1 MTGRAEQPSTMDLT
15 PRPFPTS
22 LTMRADSFHSV
33 MVHSQRSG
41 SAFVRIATPGRTFSR
56 TFVRTKSPFALL
68 WRYSPLDFPRE
79 CLRDD
84 VRVVVFSAT
93 RT

>member
-1 MTGRAEQPSTMDLT
+1 MDLT
-15 PRPFPTS
+15 TRPFPSS
-22 LTMRADSFHSV
+22 LTKRADSFHSV

-41 SAFVRIATPGRTFSR
+41 SAFVRIATPGRRFAW

-68 WRYSPLDFPRE
+68 WMYSPLDFPRE

-84 VRVVVFSAT
+84 VGVVVFSAMGT
-93 RT
+93 